1 MAKVDMRGRD
11 LLAIYPLKREEIETI
26 LEVALD
32 LKEKQ
37 QRGIPHRYL
46 TGKVL
51 AMIFTKPSTRTRVSF
66 EVGMY
71 QLGGYPMFLSAQDL
85 QLGRGETI
93 ADTARVLDKM
103 VDGIMIRTYSQ
114 AEVEEL
120 AAYSRVPVINGLTD
134 LVHPCQ
140 ALADLLTIYEYKKR
154 LAGLKVAYVG
164 DGNNVAH
171 SLMNAG
177 AKMGMRVY
185 LATPEGYRPNEELAE
200 IARRDAAVS
209 GGEVV
214 ITSDPEEA
222 VREADVVYT
231 DVWASM
237 GQEAEREERLKVFAP
252 YQVNGRLVSLAR
264 EDYIFLHCLPAH
276 RGEEVT
282 AEVIDGPR
290 SVVFAQAENRL
301 HAQKAVLTLL
311 LAGQEA

>member
-66 EVGMY
+66 EVGMH

-222 VREADVVYT
+222 V
-231 DVWASM
+231 
-237 GQEAEREERLKVFAP
+237 QI
-252 YQVNGRLVSLAR
+252 GR
-264 EDYIFLHCLPAH
+264 AH
-276 RGEEVT
+276 V
-282 AEVIDGPR
+282 
-290 SVVFAQAENRL
+290 
-301 HAQKAVLTLL
+301 
-311 LAGQEA
+311 